1 MVMNRKKIKTP
12 KRWHTR
18 PCKTTQVFSSSLIKW
33 VKQGPRESRTNK
45 DICLTHRIKTIIEG
59 LWKNGKIFF
68 DIYARVMKTL
78 RGFPVFWEKKMN
90 EIYVYS
96 WLVMAQNRKVRN
108 SSFGGIVKKK
118 SELESYMLYMWT
130 CYIKYHTYKY
140 LFLVLFSFGIFHK
153 DVITQK
159 DKGRL
164 TTDRRGTKNKI
175 QSIFSLLFCPF
186 VALFHPF

>member
-1 MVMNRKKIKTP
+1 MAKYSLTFIHEL
-12 KRWHTR
+12 WR
-18 PCKTTQVFSSSLIKW
+18 PSEV
-33 VKQGPRESRTNK
+33 
-45 DICLTHRIKTIIEG
+45 
-59 LWKNGKIFF
+59 
-68 DIYARVMKTL
+68 
-78 RGFPVFWEKKMN
+78 FPVFWEKKMN

-96 WLVMAQNRKVRN
+96 WLVTAQNRKVRN
-108 SSFGGIVKKK
+108 SPFGGIMKKK

-130 CYIKYHTYKY
+130 CYIKYHTYKS

-186 VALFHPF
+186 VALSCPFVTPFHPF